1 VILNWNAPVDNGK
14 SLTSY
19 KIVIRTVD
27 LEYVEEKTICDGEN
41 FSVIQNTQCIVTLES
56 LRSSPFN
63 LLIGNS
69 IYLAVSATNDYGTS
83 EFSEIGNGGVI
94 VLVPDAPK
102 DLVNV
107 PSVTNDQTIGFAWS
121 DGDSN
126 GLETILDYRV
136 WYD

>member
-1 VILNWNAPVDNGK
+1 MILNWNAPVDNGK

-56 LRSSPFN
+56 LRSSPYN

-107 PSVTNDQTIGFAWS
+107 PSVTNDHTIGFAWS

>member
-1 VILNWNAPVDNGK
+1 MILNWNAPVDNGK